1 MKEIE
6 DELLMCDQFQP
17 LLQTLKELE
26 KKHISGEILKTNYRS
41 RGRTCTSYFRD
52 GGTWYICD
60 RWKKPRIYKGFGS
73 LVLDVSV

>member
-1 MKEIE
+1 MGAQLVKEVSI
-6 DELLMCDQFQP
+6 
-17 LLQTLKELE
+17 
-26 KKHISGEILKTNYRS
+26 KTNDVAGDGFTKIYIRPS
-41 RGRTCTSYFRD
+41 IIHNIGD